1 MDVSKHFTEILAF
14 DEINRTVTVQPGVNR
29 DALNIFLA
37 KNGLFFGPNT
47 STSQYCMLGGMLG
60 NNSSGTTSIRYGV
73 TRDVVISVD
82 TILSDGT
89 EVILAECTN
98 QKIEEKLKLKTQEGQ
113 IYKSL
118 IDELSASS
126 VQKSI
131 LSDFPDASIHRRN
144 TGYAVDTLLK
154 QKPFNSKGEEY
165 NIAKLLSGSEGTL
178 AFTTSI
184 TFTVVPIPPKHSV
197 MLALHF
203 KSVQV
208 AMLAVNPVMDHPL
221 YTCELIDK
229 TILDC
234 S

>member
-1 MDVSKHFTEILAF
+1 MEEALLRLKKNFEGSIEWDELHKKLFATDASVYKITPLAVAFPKNKKDLKKLIAFALKNKTSLIPRTAGTSLAGQCVGPGIVVDVSKHFTEILAF

-89 EVILAECTN
+89 EVIFAECTN

-126 VQKSI
+126 C
-131 LSDFPDASIHRRN
+131 L
-144 TGYAVDTLLK
+144 
-154 QKPFNSKGEEY
+154 
-165 NIAKLLSGSEGTL
+165 
-178 AFTTSI
+178 
-184 TFTVVPIPPKHSV
+184 
-197 MLALHF
+197 
-203 KSVQV
+203 
-208 AMLAVNPVMDHPL
+208 L
-221 YTCELIDK
+221 YTSDAADE
-229 TILDC
+229 
-234 S
+234 